1 MGETAE
7 HQKPECLGEAVGLL
21 SPIAGR
27 EPFGLAMIEAMACG
41 TPVLAMGNG
50 SVPEVVDEG
59 VTGFIVAD
67 EAGAAAAARRL
78 HLLDR
83 ERIRKVFEKR
93 FTARRMAEDYVAL
106 YRCLVPGREAVRVL
120 ACGGSAMFDRIEG
133 GSACAA
139 GCRPEGV
146 AAGA

>member
-67 EAGAAAAARRL
+67 EAAAAAAARRL

-83 ERIRKVFEKR
+83 ERIRKVFEER
-93 FTARRMAEDYVAL
+93 FTPQRMAEDYVAL
-106 YRCLVPGREAVRVL
+106 YRCLIAGREPGRDVIW
-120 ACGGSAMFDRIEG
+120 GGSPRVYRI
-133 GSACAA
+133 
-139 GCRPEGV
+139 
-146 AAGA
+146 